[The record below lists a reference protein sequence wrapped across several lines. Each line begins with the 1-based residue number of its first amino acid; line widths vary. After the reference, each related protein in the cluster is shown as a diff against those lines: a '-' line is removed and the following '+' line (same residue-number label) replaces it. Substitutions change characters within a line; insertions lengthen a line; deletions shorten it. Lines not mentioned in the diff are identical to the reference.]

1 MSTKRNKK
9 GTYDVGYGR
18 PPKHRQFEP
27 GQSGNP
33 KGRPKGVP
41 NISAVL
47 SKAVNERVV
56 VTENGGRK
64 TITKLQAAM
73 KQLANKAAGGD
84 ARATKLLMQLM
95 NDYGEPVTSSPTVI
109 VISDADAKL

>member
-1 MSTKRNKK
+1 MSINNNTE
-9 GTYDVGYGR
+9 GTFEVGYGR
-18 PPKHRQFEP
+18 PPKRSQFQP

-64 TITKLQAAM
+64 TISKLEAAV
-73 KQLANKAAGGD
+73 KQIANKAAGGD
-84 ARATKLLMQLM
+84 ARVAKLLLQLLK
-95 NDYGEPVTSSPTVI
+95 DFGEPATSSPAVI
-109 VISDADAKL
+109 VISGADAKL